1 MSTLLPTQVVKRS
14 LGDAFDAEG
23 AEPKHHKG
31 AEPEHPEDAEL
42 LLARLISK
50 PEKLPDLMN
59 LGKEDLSRLRK
70 IIEHPY
76 GVSIG
81 DRVSIDGVL
90 IGGPCLIYEM
100 EDFVGNVEDDIRYPF
115 HCNKDGLL
123 NDTYEWLKEMDIELD
138 IQSLIDRIQ
147 WRAEVKEQENNE
159 KEEEG
164 EDDEEDY
171 DVDGNALWS
180 FIDRRSN
187 PVDDNQENMYWF
199 ENNEG
204 NIVEGR

>member
-1 MSTLLPTQVVKRS
+1 MEIYYIFFPQKIVTTFFCDHYFTMSTLLPTQLVKRS

-31 AEPEHPEDAEL
+31 AEPEHPEDAEHAAQL
-42 LLARLISK
+42 RLARLISK
-50 PEKLPDLMN
+50 PEELPNLMG
-59 LGKEDLSRLRK
+59 LDKKDLSRLK
-70 IIEHPY
+70 EIIEHPY

-90 IGGPCLIYEM
+90 IEGGPCLIYEM
-100 EDFVGNVEDDIRYPF
+100 EDFAGNVEDDIRYPF

-164 EDDEEDY
+164 EDDEKEEEDE
-171 DVDGNALWS
+171 
-180 FIDRRSN
+180 
-187 PVDDNQENMYWF
+187 DDEDD
-199 ENNEG
+199 EEC
-204 NIVEGR
+204 